1 MSLSWKSPQSHES
14 ENDKNN
20 VGRKS
25 VILSLLSPSKGRL
38 FGSNTSIADMPC
50 SVHLLDDRCMSVSV
64 SNKAFGRCLLEVVC
78 ERLDVLPYISYFGL
92 RYSDNNGMNVSGLD
106 VLTFQWINLNDKIS
120 KQLKEVKNSTFG
132 FRFIYYPNNPLACF
146 PNETIRYL
154 LFLQLRRDFY
164 VGRLRAQAMKIYEL
178 AAYAIQAEHG
188 LKEIPQGFDVDT
200 IPGGMRVLPQLT
212 KPIVRRIKNQLEQ
225 IIGMSK
231 SEAVE
236 KFIDEASKIETYGM
250 EPFQVQIL
258 LFIHSNNVSFF
269 LIVECIFNI
278 HFFNSF
284 FKDQR
289 QNGLCIGFNYKGIS
303 IFKDGCSINVFEWAF
318 IKNIYPEKKNLVLVV
333 SGKPSEDDR
342 DLVLG
347 FKCKS
352 PSEAKTLCLRALNC
366 KTFKEVQLQEMS
378 LIPRPF
384 RTSNILAYRPS
395 EIINQDSLSDSS
407 DSSQYASLKCK
418 YTPTVNIQTDV
429 TTTAATTTT
438 TMATKKSHKN
448 STSSEASENT
458 AWPIDFTAFVGK
470 ECIANNDVNQDNTN
484 QNNDDQTHRINISY
498 LDPPSK
504 PVNRVSPRTSFGGSM
519 DLPIPSE
526 KKLQVSELSWKSKP
540 VHRLVNSSSINVNNE
555 DDK

>member
-1 MSLSWKSPQSHES
+1 MDNFQGRMNISHIFDCNFSLLSLVCIVKYWSQNNQRPNITILRFRLEMSLSWKSPQSHES

-92 RYSDNNGMNVSGLD
+92 RYSDNNGMN
-106 VLTFQWINLNDKIS
+106 QWINLNDKIS

-250 EPFQVQIL
+250 EPFQVQ
-258 LFIHSNNVSFF
+258 
-269 LIVECIFNI
+269 
-278 HFFNSF
+278 
-284 FKDQR
+284 DQR

-384 RTSNILAYRPS
+384 RTSNILAYR
-395 EIINQDSLSDSS
+395 
-407 DSSQYASLKCK
+407 K

>member
-92 RYSDNNGMNVSGLD
+92 RYSDNNGMN
-106 VLTFQWINLNDKIS
+106 QWINLNDKIS

-188 LKEIPQGFDVDT
+188 LKEIPQSFDVDT

-250 EPFQVQIL
+250 EPFQVQ
-258 LFIHSNNVSFF
+258 
-269 LIVECIFNI
+269 
-278 HFFNSF
+278 
-284 FKDQR
+284 DQR

-366 KTFKEVQLQEMS
+366 KTFKE
-378 LIPRPF
+378 
-384 RTSNILAYRPS
+384 TSNILAYR
-395 EIINQDSLSDSS
+395 
-407 DSSQYASLKCK
+407 K

>member
-1 MSLSWKSPQSHES
+1 MSLSWKSTQPHES

-20 VGRKS
+20 VSRKS
-25 VILSLLSPSKGRL
+25 VILSLLSPNKGRL

-92 RYSDNNGMNVSGLD
+92 RYSDNNGMN
-106 VLTFQWINLNDKIS
+106 QWINLNDKIS

-132 FRFIYYPNNPLACF
+132 FRFIYYPNNPLTCF

-164 VGRLRAQAMKIYEL
+164 VGRLRAQALKIYEL

-231 SEAVE
+231 SEALE

-250 EPFQVQIL
+250 EPFQVQ
-258 LFIHSNNVSFF
+258 
-269 LIVECIFNI
+269 
-278 HFFNSF
+278 
-284 FKDQR
+284 DQR

-333 SGKPSEDDR
+333 CGKQLEDEK

-366 KTFKEVQLQEMS
+366 KTFKE
-378 LIPRPF
+378 
-384 RTSNILAYRPS
+384 TSNILAYRPS

-418 YTPTVNIQTDV
+418 YTPPTVDIQTDV

-438 TMATKKSHKN
+438 TIATKKSHKN

-458 AWPIDFTAFVGK
+458 AWPIDFATFIGK
-470 ECIANNDVNQDNTN
+470 ECNANNAVDQDNTD
-484 QNNDDQTHRINISY
+484 QNNDNQTHGINISY

-504 PVNRVSPRTSFGGSM
+504 PVNRVSPRNSFGGSM

-526 KKLQVSELSWKSKP
+526 KRPQVSDLSWKSKP

-555 DDK
+555 NDK

>member
-1 MSLSWKSPQSHES
+1 MSLPRKSSQSHDT
-14 ENDKNN
+14 ENDKNSAS
-20 VGRKS
+20 RKS
-25 VILSLLSPSKGRL
+25 VILSLLGPNRGRL
-38 FGSNTSIADMPC
+38 FGSNMNIADMPC

-78 ERLDVLPYISYFGL
+78 ERLHVLPYISYFGL
-92 RYSDNNGMNVSGLD
+92 RYSDNNGMN
-106 VLTFQWINLNDKIS
+106 QWINLNDKIS

-132 FRFIYYPNNPLACF
+132 FRFIYYPNNPLTCF

-164 VGRLRAQAMKIYEL
+164 VGRLRAEASKIYEL

-231 SEAVE
+231 TEALE

-250 EPFQVQIL
+250 EPFQVQ
-258 LFIHSNNVSFF
+258 
-269 LIVECIFNI
+269 
-278 HFFNSF
+278 
-284 FKDQR
+284 DQR

-303 IFKDGCSINVFEWAF
+303 IFKDGCSINVFEWAS
-318 IKNIYPEKKNLVLVV
+318 IKNIYPEKKNLVLIV
-333 SGKPSEDDR
+333 SGKQSEDER

-366 KTFKEVQLQEMS
+366 KTFKEAQLQEMS

-407 DSSQYASLKCK
+407 DSSQYASFKCK
-418 YTPTVNIQTDV
+418 YPPTIDIQTDV
-429 TTTAATTTT
+429 TTTMTT
-438 TMATKKSHKN
+438 KESHEN
-448 STSSEASENT
+448 STSSEISENT
-458 AWPIDFTAFVGK
+458 AWPIDYTAFIGK
-470 ECIANNDVNQDNTN
+470 KSNISNDVDQNNTN
-484 QNNDDQTHRINISY
+484 QNNDNQVHSINISY

-504 PVNRVSPRTSFGGSM
+504 PVNRVSPRNSFGGSM
-519 DLPIPSE
+519 DLPIPNQT
-526 KKLQVSELSWKSKP
+526 KLQVSDLSWKCKP

-555 DDK
+555 NDK